1 MLTNIISLDLGRSSL
16 GLAISRSGMFTQA
29 LPNLHFAPDNYDECL
44 EKFLA
49 VAKTERIE
57 HIVMGYPLYPSGD
70 ECEMTP
76 IVMAFAEKIKPH
88 FPHIDIK
95 FQDERNTTVEASEM
109 LHLNKKNSKKQKQ
122 IIDSAAAVIILE
134 RYLRSINQY

>member
-1 MLTNIISLDLGRSSL
+1 MLTNIISLDLGKSSL
-16 GLAISRSGMFTQA
+16 GLAISRSGMFAQA
-29 LPNLHFAPDNYDECL
+29 LPNLHFTQNNFDECM
-44 EKFLA
+44 EKFLKA
-49 VAKTERIE
+49 IEHEKIE

-76 IVMAFAEKIKPH
+76 IVVEFSKRLEKL
-88 FPHIDIK
+88 FPNIDIA

-109 LHLNKKNSKKQKQ
+109 LHLNKKNSKKQKS